1 MQELT
6 IERPQSGQPHQG
18 KVFAAVH
25 AHLSDIPYL
34 AGGLCAKLMA
44 EGYTGYLIRTTND
57 ESSGGNSA
65 AQNILSN
72 ETEHSALAKALG
84 FKDVF
89 ELYYCSHRMN
99 EISPVELRGR
109 LVFLFRLLKAD
120 TVLSF
125 RPSPEG
131 DPESDHWITGRAV
144 EEASWTAGLASDF
157 HEHFE
162 AGIQPHPVSER
173 YYFHARPGQPFN
185 HVVDISP
192 YIGTKVDAIVQ
203 CRSQGNGNAGSAL
216 RARLA
221 KTAGACHC
229 WATTTEPPT
238 GHTRGSSCSKNSAR
252 MRKGTI
258 SNTPSGSITP
268 GRPKIK
274 TRKSRTMLQETRSR
288 SKFNLTLCCGH
299 MPYAILPAA
308 STACR
313 RAFWTNAADVPQSR
327 GPSWVFAG
335 PVRAPRRFN
344 SFQPQPPETLASI
357 SKSGISCCSR
367 QSRA

>member
-6 IERPQSGQPHQG
+6 IERPRSGQPHQG

-57 ESSGGNSA
+57 ESRGGNSA

-72 ETEHSALAKALG
+72 ETEHSALAKTLG

-89 ELYYCSHRMN
+89 ELYYSSHRMN

-125 RPSPEG
+125 HPSPEG
-131 DPESDHWITGRAV
+131 DPDSDHWITGRAV

-162 AGIQPHPVSER
+162 AGIQPHPVRER

-185 HVVDISP
+185 QVVDISP
-192 YIGTKVDAIVQ
+192 YIGAKVDAIVQ

-221 KTAGACHC
+221 KDGRRLPLLGDDDRTADRAY
-229 WATTTEPPT
+229 ARQFLLEEFRAYAE
-238 GHTRGSSCSKNSAR
+238 GHDFEYAERFDYAGPSEDQSAKVADYVAKNS
-252 MRKGTI
+252 
-258 SNTPSGSITP
+258 
-268 GRPKIK
+268 
-274 TRKSRTMLQETRSR
+274 
-288 SKFNLTLCCGH
+288 
-299 MPYAILPAA
+299 
-308 STACR
+308 
-313 RAFWTNAADVPQSR
+313 VP
-327 GPSWVFAG
+327 
-335 PVRAPRRFN
+335 
-344 SFQPQPPETLASI
+344 I
-357 SKSGISCCSR
+357 
-367 QSRA
+367 

>member
-221 KTAGACHC
+221 KDGRRLPLLGDDDRTADRAY
-229 WATTTEPPT
+229 ARQFLLEEFRAYAE
-238 GHTRGSSCSKNSAR
+238 GHDF
-252 MRKGTI
+252 
-258 SNTPSGSITP
+258 
-268 GRPKIK
+268 
-274 TRKSRTMLQETRSR
+274 E
-288 SKFNLTLCCGH
+288 
-299 MPYAILPAA
+299 YAERFDYA
-308 STACR
+308 
-313 RAFWTNAADVPQSR
+313 
-327 GPSWVFAG
+327 GPSEDQNAKVADY
-335 PVRAPRRFN
+335 VTRN
-344 SFQPQPPETLASI
+344 SVPI
-357 SKSGISCCSR
+357 
-367 QSRA
+367 